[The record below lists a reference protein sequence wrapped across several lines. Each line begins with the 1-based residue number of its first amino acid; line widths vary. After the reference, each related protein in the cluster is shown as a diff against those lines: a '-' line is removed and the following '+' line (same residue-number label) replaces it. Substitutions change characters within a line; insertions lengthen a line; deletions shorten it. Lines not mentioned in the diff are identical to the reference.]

1 MLEQKMGLAFV
12 ILTFLLPR
20 TVFGDYYNVFSY
32 DLHDSFLYADFKGF
46 DSGTFRISGIDGK
59 VDFWIVD
66 SNGFQTWKD
75 TSTPPTTKL
84 YSGTYCNDCK
94 NFEVDFTLTSSS
106 TQYYLVTAALF
117 SSSSASGTLIVDMKG
132 DGKFSDP
139 KEESDSTCFVEN
151 SLVQLKNGTSI
162 PIQFAQ
168 VGDEILSLTY
178 GGEFVYSP
186 VVAFPHPLNNKLQAK
201 VITLTTTDGQEE
213 SSLTLSRDHLLPVCA
228 EDDCSACGTASLS
241 PFFLVASQEVQPNM
255 CLLTSGADASQ
266 WTKVTSS
273 SSHSTPSK
281 GMYTVV
287 TVAPYPVV
295 DGIVAS
301 PFGTSHLLPSLYYS
315 LHASCYRL
323 GLLDIPAVKSGLDLM
338 NQQMTALLS
347 QRSVREAVQY
357 FNSKELFSL

>member
-1 MLEQKMGLAFV
+1 LITNEYESSLCGDFALFTASRANTCIGSAFS
-12 ILTFLLPR
+12 
-20 TVFGDYYNVFSY
+20 SY
-32 DLHDSFLYADFKGF
+32 KYTTS
-46 DSGTFRISGIDGK
+46 
-59 VDFWIVD
+59 
-66 SNGFQTWKD
+66 SNKFQTWSNGD
-75 TSTPPTTKL
+75 C
-84 YSGTYCNDCK
+84 SGK
-94 NFEVDFTLTSSS
+94 PDFSYIYPIGACL
-106 TQYYLVTAALF
+106 
-117 SSSSASGTLIVDMKG
+117 G
-132 DGKFSDP
+132 DGRRLADVEITDPVVATAKLGVGTSISATGEVSGGSSDDDDG
-139 KEESDSTCFVEN
+139 KDDDSTCFVEN

-228 EDDCSACGTASLS
+228 EDDCSACGTALLS
-241 PFFLVASQEVQPNM
+241 PFSLVASQEVQPNM

-266 WTKVTSS
+266 WTKVTSA

-323 GLLDIPAVKSGLDLM
+323 GLLDLPAVKTGLDLM